1 MIGAESNV
9 VKEISLR
16 EVKQMCPNLE
26 LFVHI
31 RIRLYLVEG
40 ADGRFLFGNGK
51 KGWAG
56 GGRGERW
63 NLIATRRFPYN
74 MKS

>member
-40 ADGRFLFGNGK
+40 G
-51 KGWAG
+51 GW
-56 GGRGERW
+56 
-63 NLIATRRFPYN
+63 
-74 MKS
+74 